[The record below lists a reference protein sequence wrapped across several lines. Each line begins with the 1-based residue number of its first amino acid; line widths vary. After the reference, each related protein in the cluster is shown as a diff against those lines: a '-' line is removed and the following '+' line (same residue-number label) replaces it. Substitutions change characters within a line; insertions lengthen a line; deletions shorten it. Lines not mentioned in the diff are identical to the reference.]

1 MATKLSKG
9 TKENVP
15 VDLVDRTAVVTDL
28 SAATP
33 KFTLMKDDNS
43 TVYSDATATGA
54 GMRITCLV
62 DASAAGPGGLLPVGH
77 YRLFVKFTVGSEIVV
92 LGPEDIY
99 IVDT

>member
-1 MATKLSKG
+1 MATKLTKG
-9 TKENVP
+9 TKEIVP
-15 VDLVDRTAVVTDL
+15 VDILDRTGVTTDL
-28 SAATP
+28 STATP

-54 GMRITCLV
+54 AMRISCLV
-62 DASAAGPGGLLPVGH
+62 DTSSGGPGGLLPVGH
-77 YRLFVKFTVGSEIVV
+77 YRLFVKFTVGSEVVV